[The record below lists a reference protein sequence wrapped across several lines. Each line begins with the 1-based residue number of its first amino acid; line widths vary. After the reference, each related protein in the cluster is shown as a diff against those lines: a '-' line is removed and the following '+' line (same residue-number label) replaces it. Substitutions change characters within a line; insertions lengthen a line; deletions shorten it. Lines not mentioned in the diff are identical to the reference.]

1 MKLGLGLFWGG
12 QEPEDLPIIA
22 RRADELGYESLWI
35 WEHVVYPKE
44 IRSKYLYTPDGS
56 APFADYRT
64 LDPFVTLSHL
74 AAVTEKIRLGTNIYV
89 LPLRNPFLTARAV
102 LTLDILSRGRVTLG
116 AAVGWLEEEFELLG
130 QDFRT
135 RGSRA
140 DECAQVLKALWTQDE
155 PEFHGKHFD
164 FGPVRFDPKPV
175 QKPHPPI
182 VFGGETAVAMR
193 RAARYGDGW
202 MSAGT
207 LDSPESAAGKV
218 ATLRTMRRE
227 AGREHEPF
235 EIMVTGGAWV
245 RAEEIER
252 FEHAGVDRLLIA
264 PWFSREAHEAMA
276 SEGTA
281 VAWRKERLGESNACR
296 AVVHGMERY
305 AEDVM
310 AKLPAVTA

>member
-12 QEPEDLPIIA
+12 QEPDDLATIA

-35 WEHVVYPKE
+35 WEHIVYPKE

-56 APFADYRT
+56 PPFADYRT

-74 AAVTEKIRLGTNIYV
+74 AAVTSKIRLGTNIYV
-89 LPLRNPFLTARAV
+89 LPLRNPFITARAV
-102 LTLDILSRGRVTLG
+102 LTLDLLSHGRVTLG

-130 QDFRT
+130 QDFHS
-135 RGSRA
+135 RGARA
-140 DECAQVLKALWTQDE
+140 NECAQVLKALWTQDE

-182 VFGGETAVAMR
+182 IFGGETKVAMR

-202 MSAGT
+202 MSAGS
-207 LDSPESAAGKV
+207 LDTPESAAEKV
-218 ATLRTMRRE
+218 AALRELRRE

-235 EIMVTGGAWV
+235 EVMVTGGAWLPAD
-245 RAEEIER
+245 RIEQ
-252 FEHAGVDRLLIA
+252 FERAGVDRLLVA
-264 PWFSREAHEAMA
+264 PWFSREAHEALVA
-276 SEGTA
+276 SGGT
-281 VAWRKERLGESNACR
+281 REPRPGESVACQ
-296 AVVHGMERY
+296 AVLHGIESFADR
-305 AEDVM
+305 VM
-310 AKLPAVTA
+310 SKLPAVTV